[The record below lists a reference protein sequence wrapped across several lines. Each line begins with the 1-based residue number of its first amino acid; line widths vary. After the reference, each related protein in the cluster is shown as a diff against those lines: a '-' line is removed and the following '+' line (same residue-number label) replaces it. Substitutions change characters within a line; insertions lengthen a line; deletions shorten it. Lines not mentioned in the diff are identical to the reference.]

1 MGGKLKVFITKHP
14 FLKKKKK
21 EKTKQNKNL
30 EVLGENLD

>member
-14 FLKKKKK
+14 FLKKKK